1 VSPMSPVYF
10 VNHVP
15 GLYPPLTPL
24 CKRGETSMNP
34 EDSSFYSP
42 LSFPK
47 RVVGGEFTDRH

>member
-1 VSPMSPVYF
+1 MSPVYF

-47 RVVGGEFTDRH
+47 RGVGGEFTDRH